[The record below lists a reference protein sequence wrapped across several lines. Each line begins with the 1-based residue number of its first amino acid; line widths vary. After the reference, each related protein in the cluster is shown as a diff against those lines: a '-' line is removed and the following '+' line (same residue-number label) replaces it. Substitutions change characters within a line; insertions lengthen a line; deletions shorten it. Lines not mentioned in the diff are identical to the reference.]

1 MPTGGTPDDEP
12 YGVPGDLRPGDPSAP
27 RPQPDPFAPRPLR
40 PDAGGSGSGT
50 DGGPYPA
57 YGAGPQAPGGAAG
70 PGGGYGAAGPNPYA
84 PAGQDPYAPGDQ
96 DPYTPASGGWNRG
109 PAGRDPYGT
118 GERDSYGA
126 GGRDYG
132 TSGYGQGTGGRDP
145 YGTGPGP
152 AYGPGGTAGPGG
164 TGRPSG
170 PGGPGG
176 AGEPGTGRGGQNPY
190 GTGGYVHE
198 GGFFGSQGGGL
209 AGSRRDAGAQG
220 PSYGPGDAGGRAGP
234 VGPGYGASGWD
245 YAAGPGGSGGRPGAG
260 GPGSGSGGS
269 GTGGPGDGPEGGRSG
284 DGRRPGRRRR
294 SPAALIGPL
303 AGAVGLALLL
313 GAGVYALASGRG
325 CDGGTVDL
333 NVAVAPEIT
342 SAINDIAASF
352 NKQHRSTGDK
362 CVRAVVRAADPANTS
377 TVLSGQGVVPG
388 QTTPDVWI
396 PDSSLW
402 LDIVRSTPQGAAKVH
417 GTPTTVAETPLV
429 VATSRSFAAKL
440 KSQGV
445 RPTWDMLLKA
455 TDALAAG
462 AVTKNEMLPAG
473 SVHLQILDPTRNAGG
488 LGAVVMTHMLLQ
500 GDPNAG
506 PIFTQIA
513 RTVQPSMSPN
523 TAALFGVFSRNPHGR
538 APVVITP
545 EQAIWKYD
553 RDKSGAP
560 ATAIYPA
567 DGTLTLDYPLTLTTN
582 DDTKIRAAGLLE
594 NAMGTAAAQ
603 SSVHTLGFR
612 TPDGHAGPGFGAAQ
626 GVSPRV
632 PRALPTPDAGD
643 VTGVMQAW
651 TKLSLRTRMLTL
663 LDVSG
668 SMAQPVGG
676 GLTRMTATAQVAQ
689 GGLAMLP
696 DDTDLGLW
704 TFSTDLDGPRPYRT
718 QVPIG
723 PLDDRVGSGTRR
735 QAILSALGRVRP
747 VPNGDTGL
755 YDSVLTAYK
764 SMRNSYKVGY
774 YNSILVLTDGKND
787 DTKGPTLNGLLSSL
801 KKLNDP
807 ARPVMVIFI
816 GFGPDVDMNAMQAIA
831 AATNGAAYHAIKPQD
846 VQRFFLD
853 SIARRICAPECH

>member
-1 MPTGGTPDDEP
+1 MPAGGTPDDDEP
-12 YGVPGDLRPGDPSAP
+12 YGVPGDLRPRDRSAP
-27 RPQPDPFAPRPLR
+27 RPQPGPFAPRPLR
-40 PDAGGSGSGT
+40 PDPPATGGAP
-50 DGGPYPA
+50 GPYPP
-57 YGAGPQAPGGAAG
+57 YGTGPQAPGGPAG
-70 PGGGYGAAGPNPYA
+70 PGGGYGATGPAPYGGTGPAPYGAAGQNPY
-84 PAGQDPYAPGDQ
+84 PPGDQDPYAPG
-96 DPYTPASGGWNRG
+96 SGGGWNRD
-109 PAGRDPYGT
+109 PAGRDPYGPGGRDYDT
-118 GERDSYGA
+118 GERDPYGT
-126 GGRDYG
+126 GGRDQRTGGSEPYG
-132 TSGYGQGTGGRDP
+132 PGGRDP

-152 AYGPGGTAGPGG
+152 AYGPGGTG
-164 TGRPSG
+164 T
-170 PGGPGG
+170 GGPGG
-176 AGEPGTGRGGQNPY
+176 EPGAGGGGRDPY

-209 AGSRRDAGAQG
+209 AGSRRDAGAPG
-220 PSYGPGDAGGRAGP
+220 PSYGPGDAGGPTGP

-245 YAAGPGGSGGRPGAG
+245 YAAGPGGRGSG

-269 GTGGPGDGPEGGRSG
+269 GSGGPGDGPEGGRSG

-294 SPAALIGPL
+294 SLAALIGPL
-303 AGAVGLALLL
+303 AGAIGLALLL
-313 GAGVYALASGRG
+313 GAGVYALASGSG

-333 NVAVAPEIT
+333 NVAAAPDIAP
-342 SAINDIAASF
+342 AISDIAASF
-352 NKQHRSTGDK
+352 NKQHRSTGNK

-402 LDIVRSTPQGAAKVH
+402 LDIVRSTPQGAANVH

-429 VATSRSFAAKL
+429 VATSRAFAAKL

-462 AVTKNEMLPAG
+462 AVSKNDMLPAG

-513 RTVQPSMSPN
+513 RKVQPSMSPN
-523 TAALFGVFSRNPHGR
+523 TTALFGVFSRNLHGR

-545 EQAIWKYD
+545 EQAVWKYD
-553 RDKSGAP
+553 RAKGGAP

-567 DGTLTLDYPLTLTTN
+567 EGTLTLDYPLALTTN

-594 NAMGTAAAQ
+594 TAMGTAAAQ
-603 SSVHTLGFR
+603 SAVHALGFR
-612 TPDGHAGPGFGAAQ
+612 TPDGHAGPDFGAAQ

-704 TFSTDLDGPRPYRT
+704 TFSTNLDGPRPYRT

-723 PLDDRVGSGTRR
+723 ALSDRVGSGTRR
-735 QAILSALGRVRP
+735 QAILGALGRVRP
-747 VPNGDTGL
+747 VPNGNTGL

-764 SMRNSYKVGY
+764 SMQNSYKVGY

-801 KKLNDP
+801 KKLSDP

-831 AATNGAAYHAIKPQD
+831 SATNGAAYHAIKPQD